1 MELYLVLFLGLIS
14 RFSGTAGQQKSYI
27 AESANV
33 FTTAFL
39 KYNMH
44 FRPYNESANPLLI
57 NVRLDVVKILD
68 VNIEDSRMTSIVDI
82 RKQWVDGRL
91 YWYSDLIKYVTVNS
105 SEVWTP
111 DVYFLNMESQP
122 ETLINP
128 RFLTIESTGRVD
140 WFQRIKL
147 LTPCSSEPDTPGNLT
162 CPVTFG
168 SMQFPSSELDLN
180 NIECDYNSEN
190 NKRVTMTAPSAP
202 IGWSSTRMNLHF
214 KPVTPK
220 KRETGMYYNLHK
232 NVKKSFLPKEVQNM
246 ETQSVDLARRILH
259 RQRQKSLRISHD
271 KYRQIASQGSS
282 RFTVLSDETGLG
294 SSNYEDLSRSLYLP
308 PVGRP
313 KPNTPMTPGS
323 RYTADDVRS
332 IVDRLSTYDPS
343 KVPESRGQFV
353 KLPAPIVY
361 KKKYSE
367 DEVQSIV
374 DRLSDYDPL
383 KGPAESRG
391 IPTIVRRVP
400 RQSMVPPQKCT
411 SDEVEDIVERLCRV
425 HFDAPLKEPRYVPT
439 PYPLSA
445 RS

>member
-1 MELYLVLFLGLIS
+1 MFWITRGTIITGVSWCRFRCVFSLILWWNNCFLLRKS
-14 RFSGTAGQQKSYI
+14 RS
-27 AESANV
+27 
-33 FTTAFL
+33 
-39 KYNMH
+39 
-44 FRPYNESANPLLI
+44 P
-57 NVRLDVVKILD
+57 
-68 VNIEDSRMTSIVDI
+68 
-82 RKQWVDGRL
+82 
-91 YWYSDLIKYVTVNS
+91 TVGPWQCRCLWNTNS
-105 SEVWTP
+105 T
-111 DVYFLNMESQP
+111 D
-122 ETLINP
+122 
-128 RFLTIESTGRVD
+128 
-140 WFQRIKL
+140 KL
-147 LTPCSSEPDTPGNLT
+147 LQQSIGSYSVIKTGVVYLIRDTGL
-162 CPVTFG
+162 V
-168 SMQFPSSELDLN
+168 
-180 NIECDYNSEN
+180 
-190 NKRVTMTAPSAP
+190 RVNMTAPSAP
-202 IGWSSTRMNLHF
+202 IGWSSTKMNLHF